1 MFTLISFPGGDDT
14 YDRVILPETM
24 TYDENPKCKTHA
36 KQDEAIFQFGMI
48 WIIIAYGIFVKKDC
62 LCFLEGNFMLML
74 VFPVFLFIPFKS
86 HIIHD
91 YNVCMER

>member
-1 MFTLISFPGGDDT
+1 
-14 YDRVILPETM
+14 
-24 TYDENPKCKTHA
+24 
-36 KQDEAIFQFGMI
+36 
-48 WIIIAYGIFVKKDC
+48 
-62 LCFLEGNFMLML
+62 MLML